1 MRKNLFI
8 FFLLFSSLALQ
19 AQTEAA
25 FKADSTKTDTVKTD
39 KKQGIIK
46 RLLDYFGQSN
56 KGKDHGK
63 FDFSVI
69 GGPHY
74 DTDTKLGI
82 GLIAAGLYYSN
93 ARDSLLPPSN
103 VSLYGDIST
112 TGFYMIGV
120 GGLHIFPHRRYR
132 MEYDASFYS
141 FPSKFWGIGYD
152 NGNNGRNE
160 STMNRFQVDA
170 TGKFLFHLSN
180 SLYAGP
186 ALAFRFVNARKI
198 ERPELL
204 NNEAVRATNV
214 GTGLVF
220 VLDTRDIMTS
230 PKHGCYIYL
239 SQMMRVRTSDGGRKF
254 WTTDFKASTYQP
266 LWIDCTLALQALG
279 TLQSGHIGW
288 TDMAML
294 GSSHSMRGYYNGRYR
309 DKNKLEIQAELRQH
323 IWHRNG
329 IVAWIGTGT
338 VFPEFKAM
346 RWRHMLPNFGL
357 GYRWEFKKNMNIRLD
372 YGLGKSGQS
381 GFLFNINEAF

>member
-8 FFLLFSSLALQ
+8 FFLLLIFVTLR
-19 AQTEAA
+19 AQTEVS
-25 FKADSTKTDTVKTD
+25 FKTDSTKTDTVKIG

-46 RLLDYFGQSN
+46 RMLTYFEQSN

-74 DTDTKLGI
+74 ATDTKLGI
-82 GLIAAGLYYSN
+82 GLIAAGIYYSD
-93 ARDSLLPPSN
+93 ARDSLLPSSN
-103 VSLYGDIST
+103 VSLYGDVST
-112 TGFYMIGV
+112 TGFCMIGV
-120 GGLHIFPHRRYR
+120 GGVHIFPHRRYR
-132 MEYDASFYS
+132 MEYDVSFYS
-141 FPSKFWGIGYD
+141 FPSKFWGIGYEY
-152 NGNNGRNE
+152 GNNSNNE
-160 STMNRFQVDA
+160 STINQFQIDA
-170 TGKFLFHLSN
+170 TTKFLFRLAN
-180 SLYAGP
+180 NLYVGP
-186 ALAFRFVNARKI
+186 ALSYNFVNVRKI

-204 NNEAVRATNV
+204 NNEDVRAANV

-239 SQMMRVRTSDGGRKF
+239 SQMLHVRLTDGGHTF

-266 LWIDCTLALQALG
+266 LWSDCTLALQALG
-279 TLQSGHIGW
+279 TLQSGYIGW

-323 IWHRNG
+323 IWRRNG
-329 IVAWIGTGT
+329 IVVWMGTGT

-372 YGLGKSGQS
+372 YGFGKSGQS
-381 GFLFNINEAF
+381 GFLFNVNEAF